1 MSCSEHMEQSGF
13 GMSTLHPNLS
23 RMYKNWLKANVGCEA
38 SLTVRASVPHSIV
51 ILVSVARV
59 GSTTCLLAVAVKQL
73 VVDLRSIVN
82 LFVHDKTVCP

>member
-23 RMYKNWLKANVGCEA
+23 RMYKNWLKANVGCEE
-38 SLTVRASVPHSIV
+38 SKIVRTSGPHSIV
-51 ILVSVARV
+51 KLVSVARV
-59 GSTTCLLAVAVKQL
+59 ANTTCLLAVVVKQL

-82 LFVHDKTVCP
+82 QLVDDKTV